1 MRRTALLAAAL
12 ALLATPLL
20 AQTTFIPSTPAQPTL
35 VSTTLASASR
45 DEQQVRQW
53 YRDYLGREP
62 GPELKAWVEL
72 LRGGMSPLDVQ
83 ATILGSDEFY
93 NQKGRDP
100 QAFLIETLQSI
111 TWNEPTISELRRW
124 TDRLNVLRGDR
135 FAVAREMLIAGGQSP
150 GSSAGGIGSVSGPQL
165 ADLSTRLASASKLLV
180 DTIDL
185 EIGGTL
191 QGRQANL
198 KAQAVWDAAE
208 QFRRTV
214 AVSGY
219 RPTDATLA
227 LQSVDRSLTALQSTL
242 NNPAGTAPG
251 ASGIARRI
259 TALADEAELALR
271 PAGTSPRPGTSLP
284 GTSLPGTSLPGTIG
298 GSLGGDS
305 DKLLAQAQA
314 ASRAVESIIQSLTS
328 TAYNNYS
335 ASVTLRDLDTLAAA
349 LSQLQT
355 SIQSGS
361 SRQRLEW
368 EVQALAEQAVRIA
381 PQLQSR
387 QMPAFIRLFWSSV
400 ESNLEQMGDT
410 LGITGDGST
419 VLRPT
424 PAEPEILPLVDQALS
439 RTDVFLTG
447 TQPLVFGVPEVPRV
461 QRDVRNLKSR
471 LLQLRQEAQQGEP
484 ASRQLETLGT
494 MVIDYQN
501 AYNRWGQIVTQY
513 KLQNPPRLSPIGESL
528 NEVERLLKLAVN
540 FEDLT
545 PTTGSVGASRVAQ
558 LLQTI
563 DGQVQQYRGLLP
575 AFVNYPEHKGILLYC
590 DQIQDYLA
598 TLSTLQQN
606 PTSGPDAL
614 RRQAAGLS
622 RVVGLLAAQTDSLD
636 ARARALGARA
646 PREAATLR
654 SLSQSLT
661 QLTDDL
667 ENQLH

>member
-1 MRRTALLAAAL
+1 MRRNVFLLAVCAS
-12 ALLATPLL
+12 LLWTAPPLD
-20 AQTTFIPSTPAQPTL
+20 AQ
-35 VSTTLASASR
+35 TTLASRSR
-45 DEQQVRQW
+45 EEQQIRQW
-53 YRDYLGREP
+53 YRDYLGREV

-93 NQKGRDP
+93 NQKGRDT
-100 QAFLIETLQSI
+100 QAFLIETLQSV
-111 TWNEPTISELRRW
+111 TWEEPTLSDLRRW

-135 FAVAREMLIAGGQSP
+135 FAVAREILMAQDPSGSTSGG
-150 GSSAGGIGSVSGPQL
+150 ASGPH
-165 ADLSTRLASASKLLV
+165 AAEVSARMANASKLLV

-198 KAQAVWDAAE
+198 KALALRDAAE
-208 QFRRTV
+208 QLRRTL
-214 AVSGY
+214 AVTGY

-227 LQSVDRSLTALQSTL
+227 LQNVERSLTALQSTL

-259 TALADEAELALR
+259 GTLAEEAQLALR
-271 PAGTSPRPGTSLP
+271 PAGTSPRPIP
-284 GTSLPGTSLPGTIG
+284 GTGIG
-298 GSLGGDS
+298 GSVGSNLGQTGER
-305 DKLLAQAQA
+305 LLVQAQA
-314 ASRAVESIIQSLTS
+314 ASRGVESIIQSLTG
-328 TAYNNYS
+328 TASGNYG
-335 ASVTLRDLDTLAAA
+335 AAVVLRDLDTFAAA
-349 LSQLQT
+349 LDEMQT
-355 SIQSGS
+355 SIRGGS

-368 EVQALAEQAVRIA
+368 EVQALAEQAARIG
-381 PQLQSR
+381 PQMQGR
-387 QMPAFIRLFWSSV
+387 QMPAFTRLFWSSV
-400 ESNLEQMGDT
+400 ESSLEQMGET
-410 LGITGDGST
+410 LGITADGST

-494 MVIDYQN
+494 MVNDYQN

-513 KLQNPPRLSPIGESL
+513 KMQNPPRLSPIGESL

-545 PTTGSVGASRVAQ
+545 PTTGSVGASRIAR
-558 LLQTI
+558 LIQTI
-563 DGQVQQYRGLLP
+563 DAQVQQFRGLLP
-575 AFVNYPEHKGILLYC
+575 VFVNYPEHKSLLLYG

-598 TLSTLQQN
+598 SIENEQQN
-606 PTSGPDAL
+606 PLAGPDAA
-614 RRQAAGLS
+614 RRQAAGMQ
-622 RVVGLLAAQTDSLD
+622 RVVALLAAQTDSLD
-636 ARARALGARA
+636 ARARGLGARA
-646 PREAATLR
+646 PRESATLR
-654 SLSQSLT
+654 SLSQSLS

>member
-1 MRRTALLAAAL
+1 MRRTALLAALL

-20 AQTTFIPSTPAQPTL
+20 AQTTFIPSIPAQPTL
-35 VSTTLASASR
+35 VSTTLASTSR

-100 QAFLIETLQSI
+100 QAFLIETLQSV
-111 TWNEPTISELRRW
+111 TWNEPTVSELRRW
-124 TDRLNVLRGDR
+124 TDRLNALRGDR
-135 FAVAREMLIAGGQSP
+135 FAVAREMLIANGQSI
-150 GSSAGGIGSVSGPQL
+150 GGTIGGIGGSTGPQL
-165 ADLSTRLASASKLLV
+165 ADVSTRLSSASKLLV

-185 EIGGTL
+185 EIGGTQ
-191 QGRQANL
+191 QGRQAHL
-198 KAQAVWDAAE
+198 KGQALWDAAE

-214 AVSGY
+214 AVTGY

-227 LQSVDRSLTALQSTL
+227 LQNVARSLTALQSTL

-259 TALADEAELALR
+259 GALADEAELALR

-284 GTSLPGTSLPGTIG
+284 GTSLPGTIG
-298 GSLGGDS
+298 GSLNAES

-314 ASRAVESIIQSLTS
+314 ASRAVESIIQSLTG

-355 SIQSGS
+355 SIRGGS

-381 PQLQSR
+381 PQMKSA
-387 QMPAFIRLFWSSV
+387 QMPAFTRLFWSSV
-400 ESNLEQMGDT
+400 ESNLEQMGET

-424 PAEPEILPLVDQALS
+424 PVEPEILPLVDQALS

-447 TQPLVFGVPEVPRV
+447 TQPLVFGVAEVPRV

-471 LLQLRQEAQQGEP
+471 LLALRQEAQQGEP

-494 MVIDYQN
+494 MVADYQN

-540 FEDLT
+540 SEDLT

-563 DGQVQQYRGLLP
+563 DGQMRQYRGLLP
-575 AFVNYPEHKGILLYC
+575 TFVNYPEHKSLLLYC

-598 TLSTLQQN
+598 TLSSQQQN
-606 PTSGPDAL
+606 PASAPDAL

-622 RVVGLLAAQTDSLD
+622 RVVGLLAAQTDSLE

-654 SLSQSLT
+654 SLSQSLVK
-661 QLTDDL
+661 LADDL

>member
-1 MRRTALLAAAL
+1 LAACAS
-12 ALLATPLL
+12 LLWITSSLD
-20 AQTTFIPSTPAQPTL
+20 AQTT
-35 VSTTLASASR
+35 LATRSR
-45 DEQQVRQW
+45 EEQQIRQW
-53 YRDYLGREP
+53 YRDYLGREV

-83 ATILGSDEFY
+83 ATILGSDEFF
-93 NQKGRDP
+93 NQKGRDT
-100 QAFLIETLQSI
+100 QAFLIETLQSV
-111 TWNEPTISELRRW
+111 TWEEPTLSELRRW

-135 FAVAREMLIAGGQSP
+135 FAVAREILMAEGQST
-150 GSSAGGIGSVSGPQL
+150 GGGVSSGPQTAEL
-165 ADLSTRLASASKLLV
+165 ATRLASASKLLV

-198 KAQAVWDAAE
+198 KAQALWDAAE
-208 QFRRTV
+208 QLRRTV
-214 AVSGY
+214 AVNGY

-227 LQSVDRSLTALQSTL
+227 LQNVERSLTALQSTL

-259 TALADEAELALR
+259 GALAEEAQLALR
-271 PAGTSPRPGTSLP
+271 PAGTSPRPLP
-284 GTSLPGTSLPGTIG
+284 GGSIPGTIG
-298 GSLGGDS
+298 GTS
-305 DKLLAQAQA
+305 DKLLTQAQA
-314 ASRAVESIIQSLTS
+314 ASRGVESIIQSLTG
-328 TAYNNYS
+328 TASGNYS
-335 ASVTLRDLDTLAAA
+335 AAVVLRDLDTFAAA
-349 LSQLQT
+349 FDELQT
-355 SIQSGS
+355 SIRSGS

-368 EVQALAEQAVRIA
+368 EIQALAEQAVRIG
-381 PQLQSR
+381 PQMQGR
-387 QMPAFIRLFWSSV
+387 QMPAFTRLFWSSV
-400 ESNLEQMGDT
+400 ESNLEQMGET

-494 MVIDYQN
+494 MVTDYQN
-501 AYNRWGQIVTQY
+501 AYNRWSQIVTQY
-513 KLQNPPRLSPIGESL
+513 KMQNPPRLSPVGESL

-545 PTTGSVGASRVAQ
+545 PTTGSVEASRVAR
-558 LLQTI
+558 LIETI
-563 DGQVQQYRGLLP
+563 DAQVQQFRGLLP
-575 AFVNYPEHKGILLYC
+575 VFVNYPEHKSLLLYC
-590 DQIQDYLA
+590 DQIQDYL
-598 TLSTLQQN
+598 TSISNEQQN
-606 PTSGPDAL
+606 SLAGPDAL
-614 RRQAAGLS
+614 RRQAAGMQ
-622 RVVGLLAAQTDSLD
+622 RVVALLSAQTDSLD
-636 ARARALGARA
+636 ARVRALGARA

-654 SLSQSLT
+654 SLSQSLS

>member
-1 MRRTALLAAAL
+1 MRRTALLAALLAAL
-12 ALLATPLL
+12 AAPLL
-20 AQTTFIPSTPAQPTL
+20 AQTRFIPSTPAQPTL
-35 VSTTLASASR
+35 VSTTLASTSR

-124 TDRLNVLRGDR
+124 TDRLNALRGDR

-150 GSSAGGIGSVSGPQL
+150 GSSAGGIGGVSGPQL

-198 KAQAVWDAAE
+198 KAQALGDAAE
-208 QFRRTV
+208 QFRRLV
-214 AVSGY
+214 AVTGY

-227 LQSVDRSLTALQSTL
+227 LQNVARSLTALQSTL

-251 ASGIARRI
+251 AAGIARRI

-284 GTSLPGTSLPGTIG
+284 GTSVPGTIG
-298 GSLGGDS
+298 GNLGGDS
-305 DKLLAQAQA
+305 TKLLAQAQA
-314 ASRAVESIIQSLTS
+314 ASRAVESIIQSLTG

-349 LSQLQT
+349 LGQLQT

-368 EVQALAEQAVRIA
+368 ELQALAEQAVRIA
-381 PQLQSR
+381 PQMQSR
-387 QMPAFIRLFWSSV
+387 QMPAFTRLFWSSV

-424 PAEPEILPLVDQALS
+424 PAEPDILPLVDQALS

-471 LLQLRQEAQQGEP
+471 LLTLRQEAQQGEP
-484 ASRQLETLGT
+484 ASRLLETLNA
-494 MVIDYQN
+494 MVADYQN
-501 AYNRWGQIVTQY
+501 AFNRWGQIVTQY

-528 NEVERLLKLAVN
+528 NEVERLLKLAAN
-540 FEDLT
+540 FENLT

-563 DGQVQQYRGLLP
+563 DGQMQQYRGLLP

-598 TLSTLQQN
+598 TLSNLQQN

-622 RVVGLLAAQTDSLD
+622 RVIGLLSAQTDSLD

-646 PREAATLR
+646 PREAQTLR
-654 SLSQSLT
+654 GISQNLIR
-661 QLTDDL
+661 LADDL